1 MAPDASAPDARP
13 PAVVAPEWLTPRRAT
28 VAGLALLL
36 VVLWLVFPSAF
47 YFRIATLVW
56 ISALAAVGLN
66 LLMGLAGQVSLGHAG
81 FVGIGAY
88 AVALGPRHLGLDPLA
103 SLGLGLVLAG
113 LLALA
118 VGRPILRLRGHYLAV
133 ATLGLGI
140 LVWLVLTSEVAITGG
155 PDGIQVQRLVL
166 FGWRVA
172 GAETWYWITGVTL
185 VLGVLVALNL
195 EESPTGRALRALHDS
210 EVAAAVA
217 GIDVARAKLAVFV
230 VAAVYAALAGGLL
243 ALFNRFVTPQTAD
256 FLHSIELVTMVVIG
270 GMGSCLGAVVGAAVL
285 TILPQALTVFHDYEH
300 AVLGLM
306 IILFMIFLRQ
316 GIVPGLAALLA
327 RRAA

>member
-1 MAPDASAPDARP
+1 M
-13 PAVVAPEWLTPRRAT
+13 VPEWLTPRRAT

-36 VVLWLVFPSAF
+36 AALWLVLPSGF
-47 YFRIATLVW
+47 HLRIATLVW

-88 AVALGPRHLGLDPLA
+88 AVALGPRHLGLDPLT

-113 LLALA
+113 LLALV

-140 LVWLVLTSEVAITGG
+140 LVWLVLNSEVALTGG
-155 PDGIQVQRLVL
+155 PDGIQVPRLVL

-172 GAETWYWITGVTL
+172 GAETWYWITGLVL
-185 VLGVLVALNL
+185 VLGMLVALNL

-230 VAAVYAALAGGLL
+230 VAAVYGALAGGLL

-270 GMGSCLGAVVGAAVL
+270 GMGSSLGAVAGAAVL

-316 GIVPGLAALLA
+316 GIVPGLASLLA